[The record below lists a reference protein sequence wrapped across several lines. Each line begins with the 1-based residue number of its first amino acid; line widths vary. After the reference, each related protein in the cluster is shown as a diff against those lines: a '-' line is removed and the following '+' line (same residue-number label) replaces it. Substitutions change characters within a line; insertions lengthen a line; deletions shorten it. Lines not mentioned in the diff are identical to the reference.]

1 MVFYMMLYAMSALPQ
16 EFATTDP
23 RQKTFV
29 ILSFLT
35 LSVMFPVLGIAL
47 LKWQGLISSFRM
59 EAKKERIGP
68 LIVIAIFYLWLYV
81 NIRSN
86 TLVPDVLSFFVL
98 GAIISI
104 FIGLFINSFSKV
116 SLHCIGAGG
125 LVTGMVFIISQ
136 FTYPKLVF
144 PIGSWVIMISQECI
158 LLLIILAAGLIGT
171 ARKQLSAHEDHEIY
185 GGYIVG
191 IFSQII
197 AIIIYF

>member
-1 MVFYMMLYAMSALPQ
+1 
-16 EFATTDP
+16 
-23 RQKTFV
+23 
-29 ILSFLT
+29 
-35 LSVMFPVLGIAL
+35 MFPVLGIAL
-47 LKWQGLISSFRM
+47 LKWQGLISSFSM

-98 GAIISI
+98 GAVISI
-104 FIGLFINSFSKV
+104 FLGLFINSFSKV

-125 LVTGMVFIISQ
+125 IVTAMVFIISQ
-136 FTYPKLVF
+136 WTYPRLAI
-144 PIGSWVIMISQECI
+144 PAGSWVITISQEFILIFII
-158 LLLIILAAGLIGT
+158 LLAGIIGT
-171 ARKQLSAHEDHEIY
+171 ARGRLSAHQDHEIY